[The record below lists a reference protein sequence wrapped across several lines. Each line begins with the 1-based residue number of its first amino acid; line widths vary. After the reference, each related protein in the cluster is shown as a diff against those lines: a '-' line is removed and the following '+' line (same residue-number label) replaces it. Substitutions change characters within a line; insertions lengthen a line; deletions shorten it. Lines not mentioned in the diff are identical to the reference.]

1 MDTGNREAVAR
12 EFVRSFNE
20 RDLDAFA
27 ATLDSEVEL
36 HSMKGLRRGIP
47 AARQWA
53 DRARGGVQQTVV
65 VESAEVAGDKVLFRI
80 RRDWHW
86 DEDGTPAASDQM
98 AWLFVVRES
107 GIVTWIPF
115 ADPAEAFAAFMR
127 P

>member
-12 EFVRSFNE
+12 EFVCSFNE
-20 RDLDAFA
+20 RDLDAFT
-27 ATLDSEVEL
+27 ATLDPEVEL
-36 HSMKGLRRGIP
+36 HSMKGLRKGIP

-53 DRARGGVQQTVV
+53 DRATGGVQQTVV
-65 VESAEVAGDKVLFRI
+65 VESAEVAGDRVLLRI

-86 DEDGTPAASDQM
+86 DEDGTLAASDQM
-98 AWLFVVRES
+98 AWFFLVRDS

-115 ADPAEAFAAFMR
+115 ADTAEAFAAFMK